1 MIILLCLQQTK
12 AQMSSTKQKLLA
24 GIFSLFCCHTN
35 AANIAGLSGTY
46 VCLTN
51 KNFAPFAANLIGST
65 GVASNNLSLINMD
78 TMQLSSISSTTS
90 NWGKTTPSPLQSN
103 LVSTGSFKISS
114 GLIAGSYIVTSEM
127 TTTIGGKVINFT
139 VLTNLIPANSGNT
152 LFTSTASNS
161 DASKEPETGVC
172 QKQ

>member
-1 MIILLCLQQTK
+1 MQILCK
-12 AQMSSTKQKLLA
+12 RNLLVIL
-24 GIFSLFCCHTN
+24 GFLSLFYCNAN

-51 KNFAPFAANLIGST
+51 KNFAPFAANLIGSN

-90 NWGKTTPSPLQSN
+90 NWGKTTPSPSQTN
-103 LVSTGSFKISS
+103 IVSTGSFKLSP

-127 TTTIGGKVINFT
+127 TTTIGGKAINFT
-139 VLTNLIPANSGNT
+139 VSSNLIPANSGNT
-152 LFTSTASNS
+152 LFTSTAANS